1 MIKENTSFNEQT
13 SLDILKNRHL
23 PIDEREENLL
33 SLTKYYTQQQK
44 TGSVIEMVKYSYAMS
59 EDNSKMYVAKIQN
72 LILETVSKNDQD

>member
-13 SLDILKNRHL
+13 SLDILKNRNL
-23 PIDEREENLL
+23 PIEEREENLL
-33 SLTKYYTQQQK
+33 NLTKYYTQQQK

-72 LILETVSKNDQD
+72 LILETVSKNDKD